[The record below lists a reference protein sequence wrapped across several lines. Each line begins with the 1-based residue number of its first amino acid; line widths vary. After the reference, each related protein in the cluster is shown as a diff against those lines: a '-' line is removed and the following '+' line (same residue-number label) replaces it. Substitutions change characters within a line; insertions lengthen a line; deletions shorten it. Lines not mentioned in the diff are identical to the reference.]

1 MTAATQGRSRPT
13 EGGTATRVPDQLNPK
28 GVAHQSISYPRQDGY
43 AAPAAGDR
51 ADESFLATA
60 AELGYRLTVRCLLCN
75 RWLADPESVRLHLGP
90 TCRQRAAS

>member
-1 MTAATQGRSRPT
+1 MTAIK
-13 EGGTATRVPDQLNPK
+13 EGGPGVATRTATRIPST
-28 GVAHQSISYPRQDGY
+28 QSISYPRQDGY
-43 AAPAAGDR
+43 AAPAADER

-90 TCRQRAAS
+90 TCRQRVAS

>member
-1 MTAATQGRSRPT
+1 MTAATQRRSRPT
-13 EGGTATRVPDQLNPK
+13 KGGTATRVPDQRNPK
-28 GVAHQSISYPRQDGY
+28 GVARQSIRYGRQDGY
-43 AAPAAGDR
+43 AAPDPDDR

-90 TCRQRAAS
+90 TCRQRVAS